1 MVQGGNGYGKEMPE
15 MWSTIRGRGYVLY
28 GLWGFRKRCPN
39 CGAVLDPKE
48 NFCSECGT
56 KVSLDPSISAPQT
69 SPKGYKK
76 WMPLGIAAA
85 VVLVIGIV
93 LSASSDSFSDTSTS
107 SGGSIS
113 VKADDMINDYV
124 RDQSSAEKQ
133 YKDKQVKVTGQLI
146 TKSQFSNSQN
156 YGLLI
161 GNKNMAGKNYLI
173 LVDLPSE
180 KAAEANKVKVG
191 DFVAAEGKCVGIVK
205 QDDPTKISVQI
216 QTDKIN

>member
-1 MVQGGNGYGKEMPE
+1 MERKCPKCGAPLEEGAMFCTACGASV
-15 MWSTIRGRGYVLY
+15 
-28 GLWGFRKRCPN
+28 KRCPH

-56 KVSLDPSISAPQT
+56 KVSLDPSIQAPDT
-69 SPKGYKK
+69 PKREYKK
-76 WMPLGIAAA
+76 WLPLGIAAA
-85 VVLVIGIV
+85 VVLVLGIA
-93 LSASSDSFSDTSTS
+93 LSSSDDLSSGTTSTS
-107 SGGSIS
+107 KGTIS
-113 VKADDMINDYV
+113 VKADDMIDDYV
-124 RDQSSAEKQ
+124 RDQASAEKQ

-146 TKSQFSNSQN
+146 SKSQFSNSQN

-161 GNKNMAGKNYLI
+161 GNKNMAGKNYVI

-205 QDDPTKISVQI
+205 QDNPTKISVQI

>member
-1 MVQGGNGYGKEMPE
+1 MYTVCLKITPSVSNFSLP
-15 MWSTIRGRGYVLY
+15 LH
-28 GLWGFRKRCPN
+28 

-85 VVLVIGIV
+85 VVLVIGIA
-93 LSASSDSFSDTSTS
+93 LSASSDSSSGTSTS

-161 GNKNMAGKNYLI
+161 GNKTMAGKNYLI

-191 DFVAAEGKCVGIVK
+191 DFVAVEGKCVGIVK

>member
-1 MVQGGNGYGKEMPE
+1 MERKCPKCGAPLEEGAMFCTACGASV
-15 MWSTIRGRGYVLY
+15 
-28 GLWGFRKRCPN
+28 KRCPN

-76 WMPLGIAAA
+76 WIPLGIAAA
-85 VVLVIGIV
+85 VVLVIGIA
-93 LSASSDSFSDTSTS
+93 LSVSSDSSSGTSTF

-161 GNKNMAGKNYLI
+161 GNKTMAGKNYLI
-173 LVDLPSE
+173 LVDLPLE

>member
-1 MVQGGNGYGKEMPE
+1 MERKCPKCG
-15 MWSTIRGRGYVLY
+15 TILEEGAMFCTACGASV
-28 GLWGFRKRCPN
+28 KRCPN

-56 KVSLDPSISAPQT
+56 KVSLDPSIHAPET
-69 SPKGYKK
+69 NKKDYKK

-85 VVLVIGIV
+85 VVVVIGIA
-93 LSASSDSFSDTSTS
+93 LSAGNDSSSGTSTS
-107 SGGSIS
+107 TGGTIS
-113 VKADDMINDYV
+113 VKADDMIDDYV
-124 RDQSSAEKQ
+124 RDQASAEKQ

-146 TKSQFSNSQN
+146 SKSQFSNSQD

-161 GNKNMAGKNYLI
+161 GNKNMAGKHYAI

-180 KAAEANKVKVG
+180 KAAEANKVKTG
-191 DFVAAEGKCVGIVK
+191 DFVSAEGKCVGIVK

-216 QTDKIN
+216 QTNKIN

>member
-1 MVQGGNGYGKEMPE
+1 MERKCPKCGAPLEEGAMFCTACGASV
-15 MWSTIRGRGYVLY
+15 
-28 GLWGFRKRCPN
+28 KRCPN

-85 VVLVIGIV
+85 VVLVIGIA
-93 LSASSDSFSDTSTS
+93 LSASSDLSSDTSTS

>member
-1 MVQGGNGYGKEMPE
+1 

-28 GLWGFRKRCPN
+28 GLRGFVKRCPN

-85 VVLVIGIV
+85 VVLVIGIA
-93 LSASSDSFSDTSTS
+93 LSVSSDSSSDTSTS

>member
-1 MVQGGNGYGKEMPE
+1 MERKCPKCGAPLEEGAMFCTVCGA
-15 MWSTIRGRGYVLY
+15 SV
-28 GLWGFRKRCPN
+28 KRCPN

-85 VVLVIGIV
+85 VVLVIGIA
-93 LSASSDSFSDTSTS
+93 LSASSDSSSGTSTF

-161 GNKNMAGKNYLI
+161 GNKTMAGKNYLI

>member
-1 MVQGGNGYGKEMPE
+1 MERKCPKCGAPLEEGAMFCTACGASV
-15 MWSTIRGRGYVLY
+15 
-28 GLWGFRKRCPN
+28 KRCPN

-56 KVSLDPSISAPQT
+56 KVSLDPSIQ
-69 SPKGYKK
+69 SPDTPKREYKK
-76 WMPLGIAAA
+76 WLPLGIAAA
-85 VVLVIGIV
+85 VVLVLGIA
-93 LSASSDSFSDTSTS
+93 LSSSDDSSSGTTSTS
-107 SGGSIS
+107 KGTIS
-113 VKADDMINDYV
+113 VKADDMIDDYV
-124 RDQSSAEKQ
+124 RDQASAEKQ

-146 TKSQFSNSQN
+146 SKSQFSNSQD

-161 GNKNMAGKNYLI
+161 GNKNMAGKNYVI

-205 QDDPTKISVQI
+205 QDNPTKISVQI

>member
-1 MVQGGNGYGKEMPE
+1 MERKCPKCGAPLEEGAMFCTACGASV
-15 MWSTIRGRGYVLY
+15 
-28 GLWGFRKRCPN
+28 KRCPK

-56 KVSLDPSISAPQT
+56 KVSLDPSIQAPET
-69 SPKGYKK
+69 SKREYKK
-76 WMPLGIAAA
+76 WLHLGIAAT
-85 VVLVIGIV
+85 VVLVIGIA
-93 LSASSDSFSDTSTS
+93 LSAGNDSSGTSTA

-113 VKADDMINDYV
+113 VKADDMIDDYV
-124 RDQSSAEKQ
+124 RDQASAEKQ

-146 TKSQFSNSQN
+146 SKSQFSNSQD

-161 GNKNMAGKNYLI
+161 GNKNMAGKRYVI

-180 KAAEANKVKVG
+180 KAAEANKVKPG
-191 DFVAAEGKCVGIVK
+191 DFVSAEGKCVGIVK

-216 QTDKIN
+216 LTNKIN

>member
-1 MVQGGNGYGKEMPE
+1 MERKCPKCGAPLEEGAMFCTACGASV
-15 MWSTIRGRGYVLY
+15 
-28 GLWGFRKRCPN
+28 KRCPN

-69 SPKGYKK
+69 SLKGYKK

-85 VVLVIGIV
+85 VVLVIGIA
-93 LSASSDSFSDTSTS
+93 LSASSDSSSGTSTS

-161 GNKNMAGKNYLI
+161 GNKHMAGKNYLI

>member
-1 MVQGGNGYGKEMPE
+1 MERKCPKCGAPLEEGAMFCTACGASV
-15 MWSTIRGRGYVLY
+15 
-28 GLWGFRKRCPN
+28 KRCPN

-69 SPKGYKK
+69 S
-76 WMPLGIAAA
+76 LGIAAA
-85 VVLVIGIV
+85 VVLVIGIA
-93 LSASSDSFSDTSTS
+93 LSVSSDSSSDTSTS

>member
-1 MVQGGNGYGKEMPE
+1 MERKCPKCGAPLEEGAMFCTACGASV
-15 MWSTIRGRGYVLY
+15 
-28 GLWGFRKRCPN
+28 KRCPN

-69 SPKGYKK
+69 SLKGYKK

-85 VVLVIGIV
+85 VVLVIGIA
-93 LSASSDSFSDTSTS
+93 LSASSDSASDTST
-107 SGGSIS
+107 
-113 VKADDMINDYV
+113 DMINDYV

>member
-1 MVQGGNGYGKEMPE
+1 MVQGGNGYGKEMP
-15 MWSTIRGRGYVLY
+15 
-28 GLWGFRKRCPN
+28 
-39 CGAVLDPKE
+39 
-48 NFCSECGT
+48 ECGT

-85 VVLVIGIV
+85 VVLVIGIA
-93 LSASSDSFSDTSTS
+93 LSVSSDSSSDTSTS

>member
-1 MVQGGNGYGKEMPE
+1 MERKCPKCGAPLEEGAMFCTACGASV
-15 MWSTIRGRGYVLY
+15 
-28 GLWGFRKRCPN
+28 KRCPN

-85 VVLVIGIV
+85 VVLVIGTA
-93 LSASSDSFSDTSTS
+93 LSASSDSSSGTSTF

-161 GNKNMAGKNYLI
+161 GNKTMAGKNYLI

>member
-1 MVQGGNGYGKEMPE
+1 MERKCPKCGAPLEEGAMFCTACGV
-15 MWSTIRGRGYVLY
+15 SV
-28 GLWGFRKRCPN
+28 KRCPN

-85 VVLVIGIV
+85 VVLVIGIA
-93 LSASSDSFSDTSTS
+93 LSASSDSSSGTSTF

-161 GNKNMAGKNYLI
+161 GNKTMAGKNYLI

>member
-1 MVQGGNGYGKEMPE
+1 MERKCPKCGAPLEEGAMFCTACGASV
-15 MWSTIRGRGYVLY
+15 
-28 GLWGFRKRCPN
+28 KRCPH

-56 KVSLDPSISAPQT
+56 KVSLDPSIQAPDT
-69 SPKGYKK
+69 PKREYKK
-76 WMPLGIAAA
+76 WLPLGIAAA
-85 VVLVIGIV
+85 VVLVLGIA
-93 LSASSDSFSDTSTS
+93 LSSSDDSSSGTTSTS
-107 SGGSIS
+107 KGTIS
-113 VKADDMINDYV
+113 VKADDMIDDYV
-124 RDQSSAEKQ
+124 RDQASAEKQ

-146 TKSQFSNSQN
+146 SKSQFSNSQD

-161 GNKNMAGKNYLI
+161 GNKNMAGKNYVI

-205 QDDPTKISVQI
+205 QDNPTKISVQI

>member
-1 MVQGGNGYGKEMPE
+1 MFCTACGASV
-15 MWSTIRGRGYVLY
+15 
-28 GLWGFRKRCPN
+28 KRCPN

-85 VVLVIGIV
+85 VVLVIGIA
-93 LSASSDSFSDTSTS
+93 LSASSDSSSGTSTS

-161 GNKNMAGKNYLI
+161 GNKTMAGKNYLI

-191 DFVAAEGKCVGIVK
+191 DFVVAEGKCVGIVK

>member
-1 MVQGGNGYGKEMPE
+1 MERKCPKCGAPLEEGAMFCTACGASV
-15 MWSTIRGRGYVLY
+15 
-28 GLWGFRKRCPN
+28 KRCPK

-56 KVSLDPSISAPQT
+56 KVSLDPSIQAPET
-69 SPKGYKK
+69 SKREYKK
-76 WMPLGIAAA
+76 WLPLGIAAA
-85 VVLVIGIV
+85 VVLVIGIA
-93 LSASSDSFSDTSTS
+93 LSVGNDSSGTSTS

-113 VKADDMINDYV
+113 VKADDMIDDYV
-124 RDQSSAEKQ
+124 RDQASAEKQ

-146 TKSQFSNSQN
+146 SKSQFSNSQD

-161 GNKNMAGKNYLI
+161 GNKNMAGKRYVI

-180 KAAEANKVKVG
+180 KAAEANKVKPG
-191 DFVAAEGKCVGIVK
+191 DFVSAEGKCVGIVK

-216 QTDKIN
+216 LTNKIN